1 MYMARRT
8 GLKEAM
14 GTLRRSRSSSRLR
27 RGVPT
32 PSSKVRRQQDTKA
45 GEGAKPGTGRGEALG
60 EAWEELGA
68 GPKLGWR
75 EGRGEDAGRPLG
87 GA

>member
-1 MYMARRT
+1 MYMGRRT

-27 RGVPT
+27 CGVPT
-32 PSSKVRRQQDTKA
+32 PSSKVRCQQDTKA
-45 GEGAKPGTGRGEALG
+45 GEGTKPGAGRGEALG
-60 EAWEELGA
+60 EAGA
-68 GPKLGWR
+68 
-75 EGRGEDAGRPLG
+75 EG